1 MSSRFE
7 NDCIQIL
14 IERAR
19 NGSISRR
26 NFVKAMGFFAALP
39 IAARTGVS
47 WAADENLVIVN
58 WGGDAIQAYREAW
71 TRSFTR
77 ETGLPVKIDGSGPT
91 RGAIKSQASGGNV
104 SWDVVD
110 ADPFTGKALGE
121 EGILRPIDYDTVDRS
136 KIRDGMDYKYG
147 AANYL
152 YSYVLVRDTAVYGD
166 EGPRTWA
173 DFWDTEKFPEQRT
186 LYKWLSGV
194 MEAALLADGVPKEE
208 LYPLDV
214 ARAMDR
220 IEALKPHVLSFW
232 GSGAESQQLMLSGE
246 TSMGMV
252 WSTRAMR
259 MTEDSD
265 GRIQWSY
272 DQAFVNPS
280 TWAVLENNPAGA
292 GPAMDFIA
300 HAQDPQSQVELFKAL
315 GNGPANP
322 AADEMIPDESKQL
335 NCASPEN
342 LAKQI
347 VIDVDWYAENYARSL
362 EKYLS
367 LISA

>member
-1 MSSRFE
+1 MNKEFE

-14 IERAR
+14 TERAR

-39 IAARTGVS
+39 LAARMGVS
-47 WAADENLVIVN
+47 WAADRNLVIVN
-58 WGGDAIQAYREAW
+58 WGGDAIDAYRNAW
-71 TRSFTR
+71 AKSFTK
-77 ETGLPVKIDGSGPT
+77 ETGIDVKIDGSGPT

-110 ADPFTGKALGE
+110 ADPFTGKALGK
-121 EGILRPIDYDTVDRS
+121 EGILREIDYDVVDRD
-136 KIRDGMDYKYG
+136 KIRDGMDYRYG

-152 YSYVLVRDTAVYGD
+152 YSYVLVRDTAIYGD
-166 EGPRTWA
+166 EGPKTWK
-173 DFWDTEKFPEQRT
+173 DFWDTERFPEYRT
-186 LYKWLSGV
+186 VYKWLSGV
-194 MEAALLADGVPKEE
+194 MEAALLADGVAAED

-214 ARAMDR
+214 ARAMDK
-220 IEALKPHVLSFW
+220 IEQLKPHVLSFW
-232 GSGAESQQLMLSGE
+232 GSGAESQQMMLSGE
-246 TSMGMV
+246 TAMGMV

-259 MTEDSD
+259 MSEDSD
-265 GRIQWSY
+265 GRIAWTY
-272 DQAFVNPS
+272 DQGFVNPS
-280 TWAVLENNPAGA
+280 TWAVLDDNPGGA
-292 GPAMDFIA
+292 DAAMQFIA
-300 HAQDPQSQVELFKAL
+300 HAQDPQSQAELFKAL

-322 AADEMIPDESKQL
+322 AADELIPAESRHL

-347 VIDVDWYAENYARSL
+347 VLDVDWYAEHYAKSL

-367 LISA
+367 LISG